1 MYKVI
6 NPVEY
11 KMTEAFA
18 KNLLKSRKG
27 TDAKLTPKEYL
38 CNYVNEQCGVR
49 GTSVKEILY

>member
-1 MYKVI
+1 MNKVI

-11 KMTEAFA
+11 KMPEAFA

-38 CNYVNEQCGVR
+38 CNYVNEQCDVR
-49 GTSVKEILY
+49 GTCVKVILY